1 MATGLLIAIS
11 TLLSVALA
19 VAVNVAT
26 GGSLPAPLNKVQWM
40 AWPVVGVLAA
50 AVIVVGVWQATR
62 YGPQHSGAAADASVR
77 PAELPPDIV
86 RFAGREAELSA
97 LLAAVP
103 RHPRT
108 GLGAPVLIGIFG
120 AGGMGKTALATR
132 LAHAVADR
140 YGDGQ
145 LFVELHGATPEPA
158 DPSEV
163 QLRLLRTLGL
173 PAEAVPEDAT
183 ARQALYRSVL
193 ANRCMLI
200 YLDDA
205 GSEGQVRPL
214 IPSARGCLVLVTAR
228 PTLAG
233 LPLNVWRNL
242 DALDEAQA
250 IALLSASV
258 GDGRVEA
265 EPAAAGAVAA
275 LCGHL
280 PLALSIAGAR
290 LRARPRW
297 TVGELSRRLA
307 DEQRR
312 LDELRLGHLDVRASI
327 GLSYADLDPGSA
339 RLFRL
344 LSLLEYADFGRSAA
358 AALLGGNDHLR
369 EAETGLE
376 RLADAKLVEIV
387 GAWRYRL
394 HDLVRLFARER
405 LQAEE
410 PVEQQN
416 AARQR
421 ALSYY
426 VRRTRQVWARLVDP
440 GSTTSDRAEA
450 EQWFERRRT
459 SIVAAVRHAL
469 ESGEEGLARELAAAV
484 SPYLQTH
491 GSSSDLSAIGRALEA
506 GHLVTE

>member
-1 MATGLLIAIS
+1 
-11 TLLSVALA
+11 
-19 VAVNVAT
+19 
-26 GGSLPAPLNKVQWM
+26 M
-40 AWPVVGVLAA
+40 AWPVVGLLAA
-50 AVIVVGVWQATR
+50 AVVLLGVWQALS
-62 YGPQHSGAAADASVR
+62 YGPQHSGASAAPPVR

-108 GLGAPVLIGIFG
+108 GLGAPVLVGVFG

-140 YGDGQ
+140 YSDGQ
-145 LFVELHGATPEPA
+145 LFVELRGATPEPT

-193 ANRCMLI
+193 ANRRVLI

-205 GSEGQVRPL
+205 SSETQARPL
-214 IPSARGCLVLVTAR
+214 IPAARGCLVLVTAR
-228 PTLAG
+228 PTLAS
-233 LPLNVWRNL
+233 LPLNAWRNL
-242 DALDEAQA
+242 DALDEAPA

-258 GDGRVEA
+258 GGGRVEA
-265 EPAAAGAVAA
+265 EPAAAAEVAA
-275 LCGHL
+275 RCGYL

-290 LRARPRW
+290 LRARPQW
-297 TVGELSRRLA
+297 TVAELTKRLA
-307 DEQRR
+307 DEHRR
-312 LDELRLGHLDVRASI
+312 LDELRLGNLDVRASI
-327 GLSYADLDPGSA
+327 GLSYADLEPTGA

-387 GAWRYRL
+387 GPWRYRL

-410 PVEQQN
+410 PVEEQS

-421 ALSYY
+421 ALRYY
-426 VRRTRQVWARLVDP
+426 VRRTRQVWTRAINPD
-440 GSTTSDRAEA
+440 STTADRAEA
-450 EQWFERRRT
+450 EQWLERRRPA
-459 SIVAAVRHAL
+459 IVAAVRHAL
-469 ESGEEGLARELAAAV
+469 ESGQESVARELAAAV
-484 SPYLQTH
+484 SPYLESH
-491 GSSSDLSAIGRALEA
+491 GYGADLRVVGRATEA